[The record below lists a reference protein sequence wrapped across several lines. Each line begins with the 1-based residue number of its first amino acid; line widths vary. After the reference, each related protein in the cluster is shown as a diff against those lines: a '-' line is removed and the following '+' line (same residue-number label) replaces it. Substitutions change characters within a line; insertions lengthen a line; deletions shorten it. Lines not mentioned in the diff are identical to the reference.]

1 MLGFCNRLVTNHH
14 KKYYYYYLRNYRMS
28 KYYSYL
34 EVVSMAN
41 NLFLVVVKGKVAL
54 FDKKFM
60 DWSSLH
66 QLKVGQL
73 QNDILTTYV
82 LILRYEEH
90 CKLKYMRVYFTAL
103 CPMWKS
109 AYQPHKMRACLTQ
122 IIAACCGALTQCGLT
137 FICAYCVL
145 NSYTVRIIPS
155 DALTACRI

>member
-1 MLGFCNRLVTNHH
+1 
-14 KKYYYYYLRNYRMS
+14 MS

-90 CKLKYMRVYFTAL
+90 CKLKYARLFYSTLPNVKVCLSTSQNARLLNTDYCSMLWRVDPVWVNFYL
-103 CPMWKS
+103 
-109 AYQPHKMRACLTQ
+109 R
-122 IIAACCGALTQCGLT
+122 
-137 FICAYCVL
+137 VL
-145 NSYTVRIIPS
+145 RTK
-155 DALTACRI
+155 